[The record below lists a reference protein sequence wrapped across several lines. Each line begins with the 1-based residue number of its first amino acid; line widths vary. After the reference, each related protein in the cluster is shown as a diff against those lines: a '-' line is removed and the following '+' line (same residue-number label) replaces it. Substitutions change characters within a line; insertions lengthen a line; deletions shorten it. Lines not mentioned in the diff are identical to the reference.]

1 MKMIMIRMKEILYK
15 NYKSIVY
22 TFKQAHCCDKFLLPL
37 MIVNMLIDSLVPFVG
52 IVFPK
57 YIIDELIIGR
67 SIERALFYVLIFVIS
82 GLVIS
87 SINIAIDT
95 IVSCKKER
103 LIQQHYRVFSDKTMS
118 MDLQDIENPDISN
131 HKTRAQKVITW
142 NSKNIDGVK
151 NAIGGMI
158 SYILQILGCVFIL
171 SKVNIFIVA
180 IIISIVTINVI
191 LNNLINKMYRKN
203 DVELTPINRKWNYL
217 SNIVDDYS
225 FGKLIRI
232 YDLKDLFIDKCKIN
246 RKQYNEKQIKIYKST
261 FLISLILSILSLL
274 QECAIYIFLT
284 VSAVTGI
291 ITIGEFSMYLA
302 ATISLTA
309 AFNNLIGFLIGLN
322 YTSDY
327 IKDFID
333 FVELPDSM
341 IKEGTNIV
349 DSNELIFEF
358 RNVSFKYPQTD
369 RFVLSNIN
377 IKFNF
382 KEHISL
388 VGDNGVGKST
398 FIKLLMRLYDPTEGE
413 ILLNGKNIKEYQY
426 FEYLKIFSTVFQ
438 DYQLFCFTIFENV
451 ALEEAKYIENE
462 VNARKVMDAV
472 GILTKIDSL
481 PYKMHT
487 YLGKSFEEKGT
498 ELSGGEM
505 QKLAISRAIYKDS
518 KVFIMDEPASNLSPI
533 AEYDILKHFSDSTQH
548 KTVLY
553 ISHRLASSVFS
564 DRILVFNKGQIIE
577 DGSHQQLINIDGLYK
592 KMYLMQS
599 AYYKEENNDE
609 HGKSNLEENK

>member
-1 MKMIMIRMKEILYK
+1 MIRMKEILYK